1 MMRIAVFPLAALLL
15 AVPRELSATWSITA
29 VDPRT
34 REVGIAGASCTPN
47 VIGIAGV
54 VPGRGVI
61 AAQALTNGA
70 ARQRGMEMLRAGAS
84 PAEILRTVTDSTF
97 DPVYFFQ
104 QYGVVALD
112 HTPAA
117 YTGAET
123 DAWMGHELG
132 AGVSVQGNILTGPQV
147 VRDAMA
153 AFRAAAADSASRL
166 ADRLL
171 LALEAGA
178 AAGGDARCPG
188 QTALSAFLIVAGPDD
203 RRDAQHLR
211 LYVNGQAQGGSNPVV
226 LLRQRYDEWRRLLQ
240 RHESGG
246 PVFDGAPSPPA
257 AVSLVPRDGV
267 RPLPQLRG
275 RGWRGGEF
283 RAFRPQRRVK
293 PSTGSVAVRSSN
305 GFIACGPRSN
315 SPPPPLRDPL
325 RGGGG
330 RGEGAP
336 SDADRRPS
344 KRLDLAVTART
355 HRWPSRHD

>member
-1 MMRIAVFPLAALLL
+1 VRECGTAAPDRRSRGPQKMRVMRRVMLAAVLLL
-15 AVPRELSATWSITA
+15 GMPRPASATWSITA

-47 VIGIAGV
+47 VMGIAGV

-70 ARQRGMEMLRAGAS
+70 ARRRGMEMLRAGAS
-84 PAEILRTVTDSTF
+84 PAEVVRTVTDSVF

-104 QYGVVALD
+104 QYGVAALG
-112 HTPAA
+112 HAPAA

-123 DAWMGHELG
+123 DAWRGHEVD
-132 AGVSVQGNILTGPQV
+132 ADVSVQGNILVGPLV

-153 AFRAAAADSASRL
+153 AFRAAAADSALTL

-211 LYVNGQAQGGSNPVV
+211 LYVNGQSEGGANPVV
-226 LLRQRYDEWRRLLQ
+226 LLRQRYEEWRLL
-240 RHESGG
+240 
-246 PVFDGAPSPPA
+246 
-257 AVSLVPRDGV
+257 
-267 RPLPQLRG
+267 LR
-275 RGWRGGEF
+275 
-283 RAFRPQRRVK
+283 
-293 PSTGSVAVRSSN
+293 SH
-305 GFIACGPRSN
+305 
-315 SPPPPLRDPL
+315 
-325 RGGGG
+325 GGGG
-330 RGEGAP
+330 IGAIGGAWAP
-336 SDADRRPS
+336 LAGNAWISGDADS
-344 KRLDLAVTART
+344 V
-355 HRWPSRHD
+355 WPSLPWSQRPDSCPRRGGTGLVARFAGCL

>member
-1 MMRIAVFPLAALLL
+1 MIRCAAGLVLLL
-15 AVPRELSATWSITA
+15 LVVPRPASATWSVTA

-47 VIGIAGV
+47 VLGIAGV

-70 ARQRGMEMLRAGAS
+70 ARRRGMEMLRAGAS
-84 PAEILRTVTDSTF
+84 PAEIVRTVTDSVF

-104 QYGVVALD
+104 QYGVAALG
-112 HTPAA
+112 HAPAA

-123 DAWMGHELG
+123 DAWMGHEVD
-132 AGVSVQGNILTGPQV
+132 ADVSVQGNILVGPQV

-153 AFRAAAADSASRL
+153 AFRTAAADSAMTL

-211 LYVNGQAQGGSNPVV
+211 LSVNGQSEGGANPVA
-226 LLRQRYDEWRRLLQ
+226 LLRQRYDEWRRLLRSHQ
-240 RHESGG
+240 EGG
-246 PVFDGAPSPPA
+246 VDGMTAAAWRSPRGETPGFRPIWIPGAVAPLEPATGISAETWRDASRCALCELFIVFD
-257 AVSLVPRDGV
+257 LID
-267 RPLPQLRG
+267 RG
-275 RGWRGGEF
+275 R
-283 RAFRPQRRVK
+283 PH
-293 PSTGSVAVRSSN
+293 GSR
-305 GFIACGPRSN
+305 
-315 SPPPPLRDPL
+315 
-325 RGGGG
+325 
-330 RGEGAP
+330 EGA
-336 SDADRRPS
+336 
-344 KRLDLAVTART
+344 
-355 HRWPSRHD
+355 